1 MVKNCVK
8 VDNIFCYF
16 MLIIGVL
23 GYIFKMF
30 YISVGMAIFIG
41 SAPLIFYHRQLF
53 ILLHVFSYSSCKS
66 IYFNINIFFSSLL
79 NFLDI
84 KQIFIFS
91 GLYLHFL
98 LNNVNGFRSSK
109 KRVKMFDYFKGQIV
123 NNGIIFLQETHSS
136 EDTYY

>member
-1 MVKNCVK
+1 
-8 VDNIFCYF
+8 